1 VLVYISSWL
10 IYRSENQPLDKT
22 AQKAISRSQ
31 NVYLTDAD
39 KTAQKAISRSQ
50 NVYLM
55 DAK

>member
-1 VLVYISSWL
+1 VGFTIESYGK
-10 IYRSENQPLDKT
+10 ET

-50 NVYLM
+50 NVYLT